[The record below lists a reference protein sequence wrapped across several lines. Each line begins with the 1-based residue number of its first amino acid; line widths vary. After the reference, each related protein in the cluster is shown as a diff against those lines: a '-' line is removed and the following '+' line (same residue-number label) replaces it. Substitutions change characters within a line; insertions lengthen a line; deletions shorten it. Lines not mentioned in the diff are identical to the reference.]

1 MGGVWRGRAVST
13 VEIGEGE
20 KKGGY
25 HLMMIVRTGELELTP
40 MTTFTEGK
48 GLVGHLPRAG

>member
-20 KKGGY
+20 KRR
-25 HLMMIVRTGELELTP
+25 ISFDDDSAPELTL